1 MYSYHANHRRVA
13 EINTALK
20 ERGLV
25 TWFDEERMEGGVH
38 DKMQE
43 GIDNCKCVV
52 VFITRRYMEKVA
64 GKDAG
69 DNCQLEFNYAAWKKG
84 NNNMIPVVME
94 PEVRDTTT
102 WIGPVKFYLGGQLF
116 VDFAEP
122 ALTPAMADTLHSRIM
137 SIIGVRLQ
145 SVIDSLLQYN
155 SRRG

>member
-52 VFITRRYMEKVA
+52 VFITRKYMEKVA
-64 GKDAG
+64 GDDAG
-69 DNCQLEFNYAAWKKG
+69 DTCQLAFKYAARKKG
-84 NNNMIPVVME
+84 NKKMVPVVME
-94 PEVRDTTT
+94 PELRDTNAWT
-102 WIGPVKFYLGGQLF
+102 GPVDFELSSKLY

-122 ALTPAMADTLHSRIM
+122 ALSPTKVDELYFRIM
-137 SIIGVRLQ
+137 HSQQ
-145 SVIDSLLQYN
+145 S
-155 SRRG
+155 